1 MRNYI
6 QTFKNIKI
14 KKQNNYIMKRRIHT
28 LDTLTDND
36 FIDKIDEN
44 DIECE
49 RYDVIPNKAEKIYQK
64 KLIERKRKESE
75 MKKNKVIKDESN
87 FTNYF
92 QLNYKNPIMIR
103 NETPEYFLNK
113 YKTLLESQNKNHFKA
128 ESENI
133 EMPILNNKEKKV
145 NKKKRNIQLS
155 NNIKIQN
162 SENNTISINKTINEN
177 DTEFYKKYI
186 KNKNKKNK
194 KLYLIKKNN
203 NTENNTENNTISK
216 NKTQSITTSIQNSP
230 KKKEKKEKP
239 IIIKTRNQEYL
250 DQPKLLRNKEK
261 LVKLNENIFDY
272 ENSRYFDSKV
282 AVTDKQIYFSEQFV
296 RSSFNKF
303 QNIYKEKIPTKG
315 TIKSY
320 IKSQKIFRPKTHK
333 NKFKVFDKLIIDT
346 LDNNIKNQLLNEK
359 ISEIIDI
366 NRVEP
371 NPNKWIEDID
381 SYLNKIITNYY
392 KDLGVFLYNG
402 KKGIY
407 SKHDINVKKGDKL
420 YKEGIRLSQRE
431 KNI

>member
-113 YKTLLESQNKNHFKA
+113 YKTLLENQNHIITN
-128 ESENI
+128 SDNI
-133 EMPILNNKEKKV
+133 EMPKLNNNEKKE
-145 NKKKRNIQLS
+145 NIKKRNSVLS
-155 NNIKIQN
+155 NKIKI
-162 SENNTISINKTINEN
+162 ETPEKNTININKTLN
-177 DTEFYKKYI
+177 DNDREFYKKYI
-186 KNKNKKNK
+186 KKKQNK
-194 KLYLIKKNN
+194 KLYLLKN